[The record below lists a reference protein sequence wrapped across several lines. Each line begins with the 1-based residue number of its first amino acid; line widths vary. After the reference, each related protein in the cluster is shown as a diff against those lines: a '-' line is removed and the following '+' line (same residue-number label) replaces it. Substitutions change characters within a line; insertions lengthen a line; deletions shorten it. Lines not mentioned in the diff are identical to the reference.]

1 MRLNS
6 LQLVNFRNYNN
17 LYLEF
22 NKKVADSPAD
32 LKQRADEFLK
42 FVRGIQKKAEK
53 RGLTE
58 RKLNKILND
67 NS

>member
-1 MRLNS
+1 MKCIAD
-6 LQLVNFRNYNN
+6 
-17 LYLEF
+17 LEF
-22 NKKVADSPAD
+22 NKRITDNPAE
-32 LKQRADEFLK
+32 LKQKADEFLR

-67 NS
+67 NT